1 MEDDDKEV
9 VIAQNFEAIDYLF
22 DVLEARGLD
31 EAVTLS
37 TMLHEISKL
46 FVAGLMPK
54 PSTYYAPTNSAQG
67 FLYAGDEL
75 RKALTL
81 HRHLN
86 TTQEVDDDGIPMGMC
101 SVSERNGTQA

>member
-22 DVLEARGLD
+22 DVLEARGLG

-54 PSTYYAPTNSAQG
+54 PCIYFAPENSAQG
-67 FLYAGDEL
+67 FLYSGDEL
-75 RKALTL
+75 TKAMTL
-81 HRHLN
+81 HRHLHSI
-86 TTQEVDDDGIPMGMC
+86 DADGIPL
-101 SVSERNGTQA
+101 